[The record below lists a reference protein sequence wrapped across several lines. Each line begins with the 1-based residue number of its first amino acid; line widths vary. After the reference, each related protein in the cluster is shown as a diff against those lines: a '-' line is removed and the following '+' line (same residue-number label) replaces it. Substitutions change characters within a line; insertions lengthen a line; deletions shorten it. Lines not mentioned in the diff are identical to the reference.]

1 MEDEIKVL
9 ERKLQ
14 DEAVWNDAPAAL
26 RDSTRLGEL
35 RKKLLTYRTYIQPP
49 LQYSLKIQLTR
60 KCKETWS
67 LSWRRC
73 TLAPLSILFHSG
85 YPSRP
90 IPTQRTLMYELAPVA
105 RRLVT
110 LHPCWLVCIPSGDT
124 HAVSLTVDESLGDV
138 AGIKSTTL
146 LVTGPYAYG
155 YAQYETGVHRLVRVS
170 PFDSAGARHT
180 SFASVRV
187 SPYFDENSDDVGI
200 ELNVSDLKIT
210 TMRSQGA
217 GGQHVNKTESAV
229 RIVHV
234 PSGITVTCQQ
244 ERSQHRNRAV
254 AMSLLKS
261 RLYEVEMQKKAQTK
275 VEAYNTLP
283 EIGWG
288 SQIRSYVL
296 HPYQL
301 IKDARTGHEVGT
313 AGYQGVLDGE
323 LGGFM
328 EASLR
333 KFRRG

>member
-1 MEDEIKVL
+1 ME
-9 ERKLQ
+9 RCARSPQ
-14 DEAVWNDAPAAL
+14 GFNATGGT
-26 RDSTRLGEL
+26 S
-35 RKKLLTYRTYIQPP
+35 
-49 LQYSLKIQLTR
+49 
-60 KCKETWS
+60 KETVNIPDLYS
-67 LSWRRC
+67 TTTSV
-73 TLAPLSILFHSG
+73 LAQDSAD
-85 YPSRP
+85 
-90 IPTQRTLMYELAPVA
+90 TQMQGDLVSELEA
-105 RRLVT
+105 
-110 LHPCWLVCIPSGDT
+110 LHTRASEYL
-124 HAVSLTVDESLGDV
+124 VSLWLSEPTDPNSAYIDVRAGSGGTEACDFASMLARMYTKWGHSRGFTVQTVDESLGDV

-210 TMRSQGA
+210 KMRSQGA

-301 IKDARTGHEVGT
+301 IKDARTGHEAGT